1 MGFVEL
7 QNLYPSFDDK
17 VELIAKIAKGL
28 RPALDDGGAFPTDLI
43 DILVPLVITRGD
55 PSLYSPQQRRA
66 QQWIEKK
73 KDSVTIGAPPVV
85 KVAAATVEALAYSTG
100 QPGGD
105 MYTPAIRTYED
116 SITWSGSGSRVY

>member
-17 VELIAKIAKGL
+17 VELIARIAKGL
-28 RPALDDGGAFPTDLI
+28 RPALDEGGAFPTDLI
-43 DILVPLVITRGD
+43 DILVPLVITQGD

-66 QQWIEKK
+66 QKWIEERKG
-73 KDSVTIGAPPVV
+73 SITIGAPPVV

-100 QPGGD
+100 QPLGD

-116 SITWSGSGSRVY
+116 SITWSPGGMVY

>member
-17 VELIAKIAKGL
+17 VELIARIAKGL
-28 RPALDDGGAFPTDLI
+28 RPALEDGGAFPTDLI

-66 QQWIEKK
+66 QKYIEEK
-73 KDSVTIGAPPVV
+73 KDSITIGAPPVV
-85 KVAAATVEALAYSTG
+85 KIAAAAVEGLAYSTG
-100 QPGGD
+100 QPLGD
-105 MYTPAIRTYED
+105 MYTPAIRTYEK
-116 SITWSGSGSRVY
+116 SITWGGSGPRVY

>member
-7 QNLYPSFDDK
+7 QDLYPSFDDK
-17 VELIAKIAKGL
+17 VELIKTIGKGL
-28 RPALDDGGAFPTDLI
+28 RPALEDGGAFPTDLI

-55 PSLYSPQQRRA
+55 PSLYSPQQLKV
-66 QQWIEKK
+66 QKYLEKK
-73 KDSVTIGAPPVV
+73 KDIATKGSPPVV
-85 KVAAATVEALAYSTG
+85 KIAVATVEALAYSTG

-116 SITWSGSGSRVY
+116 SITWSPGGMVY

>member
-7 QNLYPSFDDK
+7 QNLYPGFNDK
-17 VELIAKIAKGL
+17 VELIARIAKGL
-28 RPALDDGGAFPTDLI
+28 KPALEDGGAFPTDLI

-66 QQWIEKK
+66 QKFIEEKK
-73 KDSVTIGAPPVV
+73 DILVIGAPPVV
-85 KVAAATVEALAYSTG
+85 KIAAVTVEALAYSTG

-105 MYTPAIRTYED
+105 MYTKPIRDYED
-116 SITWSGSGSRVY
+116 SITWGGSGPKVY

>member
-17 VELIAKIAKGL
+17 VELIATIAKGL
-28 RPALDDGGAFPTDLI
+28 RPALDEGGAFPTDLI

-66 QQWIEKK
+66 QKYIEEKK
-73 KDSVTIGAPPVV
+73 GSITIGAPPVV
-85 KVAAATVEALAYSTG
+85 KIAAAAVEGLAYSTG

-105 MYTPAIRTYED
+105 MYTPAIRTYEK
-116 SITWSGSGSRVY
+116 SITWGGSGGRVY

>member
-17 VELIAKIAKGL
+17 VELIARIAKGL
-28 RPALDDGGAFPTDLI
+28 RPALDEGGAFPTDLI

-66 QQWIEKK
+66 QKWIEERKG
-73 KDSVTIGAPPVV
+73 SITIGAPPVV

-116 SITWSGSGSRVY
+116 SITWSPGGMVY